1 MSIHLAPTVK
11 TEPHVLLTHW
21 MLLETANKTRHFVGY
36 CSKTKTGRVSSAIRY
51 FDPYRRRGVTE
62 SGRVYE
68 FIGSAGINAP
78 VKYVLERWLA
88 VKYIPTWHDVS
99 DELAIYENTTL
110 SDTITRGRIKRGA
123 HEIAAAH

>member
-1 MSIHLAPTVK
+1 
-11 TEPHVLLTHW
+11 
-21 MLLETANKTRHFVGY
+21 
-36 CSKTKTGRVSSAIRY
+36 
-51 FDPYRRRGVTE
+51 VTE

-68 FIGSAGINAP
+68 FIGGAGINAQ

-99 DELAIYENTTL
+99 DELSIYENTTL
-110 SDTITRGRIKRGA
+110 SDSLTRGRIKRSA